1 MAKETVFFASGE
13 RLEFW
18 ACGPGAVTISQDDQI
33 LWQASALESH
43 PAYYSYHHRE
53 AGTVIVEWDRPESFL
68 WAYSYDPAKV
78 AEEGIRLWEFSADK
92 ISLRVGKEIDTWL
105 ESDPDRPQIHFSPCR
120 HWMND
125 PVGLCKVGELWHLFY
140 QFHPIG
146 SDWGPMH
153 WGHATSHDLINWLH
167 MPVFLHPEQN
177 LWRLGATGGA
187 FSGNAFRD
195 RDGSLMFFYT
205 ERLPAYDLFKG
216 YREVQKIARPDRRII
231 KAESIVTVLEQ
242 RPKGVEH
249 DFRDPKV
256 WWDEVSG
263 AYRMVLGAS
272 IHGDPAVLLYGS
284 DNLVDWSY
292 LGPLFRAPPSFRLE
306 GARAVECPDFF
317 TVGGKWVL
325 IMGFVGH
332 RDPESGRH
340 NLLYGLVGDFLDD
353 RFVPHSDTL
362 QLLDFGTDF
371 YAMQSFSTSGR
382 QIALAWLFNWEFRKP
397 DGSPYSGEMS
407 VPRELYLDEL
417 DRICMRPASEFD
429 GKVNRIAIQPIE
441 SLLFPLPDAPIE
453 VRLDGRLEGT
463 SISATQQGRPSFSI
477 CVKDGT
483 ISVSLPQDDGS
494 IRYQSTLPQASNL
507 RVIYDRGIVEIFAD
521 HGAICGTRRSYL
533 DSQPDRLA
541 IQSGSSASV
550 CRLAST

>member
-18 ACGPGAVTISQDDQI
+18 ASGPGAVTISQDDQI

-92 ISLRVGKEIDTWL
+92 ISLRVGKDIDTWL

-195 RDGSLMFFYT
+195 RDGTLMFFYT

-231 KAESIVTVLEQ
+231 KAESIVTVLEE

-256 WWDEVSG
+256 WWDEVNG

-340 NLLYGLVGDFLDD
+340 NLLYGLVGDFFDD

-371 YAMQSFSTSGR
+371 YAMQSFSASGR

-417 DRICMRPASEFD
+417 NRICMRPASEFD
-429 GKVNRIAIQPIE
+429 GKVDRIAVQPIE
-441 SLLFPLPDAPIE
+441 PLLFPLPDAPIE
-453 VRLDGRLEGT
+453 VRLDGPLEGT
-463 SISATQQGRPSFSI
+463 SISATQQGRPSFTI

-494 IRYQSTLPQASNL
+494 IRYEGTLPQASDL

-521 HGAICGTRRSYL
+521 HGVICGTRRSYL

-541 IQSGSSASV
+541 IRSGSCVSV

>member
-18 ACGPGAVTISQDDQI
+18 ASGPGAVTISQDDQI

-92 ISLRVGKEIDTWL
+92 ISLRVGKDIDTWL

-195 RDGSLMFFYT
+195 RDGTLMFFYT

-231 KAESIVTVLEQ
+231 KAESIVTVLEE
-242 RPKGVEH
+242 RPKAVEH

-256 WWDEVSG
+256 WWDEVNG

-340 NLLYGLVGDFLDD
+340 NLLYGLVGDFFDD

-371 YAMQSFSTSGR
+371 YAMQSFSASGR

-417 DRICMRPASEFD
+417 NRICMRPASEFD
-429 GKVNRIAIQPIE
+429 GKVDRIAVQPIE
-441 SLLFPLPDAPIE
+441 PLLFPLPDAPIE
-453 VRLDGRLEGT
+453 VRLDGPLEGT
-463 SISATQQGRPSFSI
+463 SISATQQGRPSFTI

-494 IRYQSTLPQASNL
+494 IRYEGTLPQASDL

-521 HGAICGTRRSYL
+521 HGVICGTRRSYL

-541 IQSGSSASV
+541 IRSGSCVSV

>member
-18 ACGPGAVTISQDDQI
+18 ASGPGAVTISQDDQI

-92 ISLRVGKEIDTWL
+92 ISLRVGKDIDTWL

-195 RDGSLMFFYT
+195 RDGTLMFFYT

-231 KAESIVTVLEQ
+231 KAESIVTVLEE

-256 WWDEVSG
+256 WWDEVNG

-292 LGPLFRAPPSFRLE
+292 LGPLFRAPASFRLE

-340 NLLYGLVGDFLDD
+340 NLLYGLVGDFFDD

-371 YAMQSFSTSGR
+371 YAMQSFSASGR

-417 DRICMRPASEFD
+417 NRICMRPASAFD
-429 GKVNRIAIQPIE
+429 GKVDRIAIQPIE

-453 VRLDGRLEGT
+453 VRLDGPLEGT
-463 SISATQQGRPSFSI
+463 SISATQQGRPSFTI

-494 IRYQSTLPQASNL
+494 IRYEGTLPQASDL

-541 IQSGSSASV
+541 IRSGSCVSV